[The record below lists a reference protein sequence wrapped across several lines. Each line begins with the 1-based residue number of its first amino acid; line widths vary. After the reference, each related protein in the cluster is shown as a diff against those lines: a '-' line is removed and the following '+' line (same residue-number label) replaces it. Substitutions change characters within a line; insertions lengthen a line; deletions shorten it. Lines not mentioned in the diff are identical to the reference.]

1 MICYPIQLHCSDFHD
16 ERNESVALP
25 VIRVRLTGGGEGAN
39 PRGGSAS
46 LLFFTFFAINC
57 MKMKGIGLKGECFL
71 ASATDF

>member
-1 MICYPIQLHCSDFHD
+1 M
-16 ERNESVALP
+16 ALP

-57 MKMKGIGLKGECFL
+57 LKMKGIGLKGGCFL